1 MSVPRPIVIGE
12 YPDTCYGV
20 ESPMRT
26 LSYLTTFLLGMLT
39 FGIFYNDIVFAY
51 RNYLYDSVIYFG
63 SVLIFCLFALLAF
76 FWLFRSML
84 NRFARKHLRLEEFSG
99 TEIARKVGNVLSV
112 KDGMSSAE
120 RSKQIEEIVLGGIT
134 FLTSVNMHR
143 QLFTTLIAIIT
154 AAGGTLG
161 AILVMRQN
169 EKIGEQT
176 DVIRAQLA
184 LAEKDLIRAKSEER
198 DKIGKELSAFVV
210 KYAGH
215 TEYLATT
222 YGHKSNCFSRGGASI
237 LAETPQLHS
246 ELKELRLSVGDALKG
261 LSGDA
266 QYEQKFR
273 SELFERLATSG
284 LPFSLFARQ
293 DWGKISIENQTAHRI
308 NLDGAAPRERSKFAN
323 TDFSYGCID
332 YADLG
337 LLEFDQSDFSN
348 AKLFGVTF
356 YRSNL
361 EWSSFVGAEL
371 AGSEY
376 KETERVAP
384 HEIEPYPRPDETE
397 NKARK
402 FVRPSAWQRLSSR
415 VKCWWKSEECY
426 VDLGGYGDY
435 WGGGYYSDGWADVY
449 KLRDTYEIR
458 SELTDFS
465 TSNLKGANFKN
476 AKLISVSFEGA
487 DAPGSVFRAA
497 DLSNPT
503 SFKNAVLAE
512 ADLRFSPSSA
522 AALSGTDFTKTNLK
536 HAVVDGQDFGNAA
549 GLTDTQLKDA
559 CVCSDAFPK
568 FHGKEIKLKR
578 CDLDHHVKV
587 TCADKVNMP

>member
-1 MSVPRPIVIGE
+1 
-12 YPDTCYGV
+12 
-20 ESPMRT
+20 MRT
-26 LSYLTTFLLGMLT
+26 LTYLTTFLLGMLT

-51 RNYLYDSVIYFG
+51 RNYLYDSAIYFG
-63 SVLIFCLFALLAF
+63 SLLVFCMFALLAF

-99 TEIARKVGNVLSV
+99 AEIARKIGNVLSV
-112 KDGMSSAE
+112 NDGMSSAE

-198 DKIGKELSAFVV
+198 DKIGKDLSAFVDE
-210 KYAGH
+210 YTGY

-222 YGHKSNCFSRGGASI
+222 YGHKSNCFSGGGAPI
-237 LAETPQLHS
+237 PNETSQLY
-246 ELKELRLSVGDALKG
+246 LKLDALRRSVGDALKG

-273 SELFERLATSG
+273 SELFEQLATSG
-284 LPFSLFARQ
+284 LPFSLFAKQ
-293 DWGKISIENQTAHRI
+293 DWGKITIKNETAHRV
-308 NLDGAAPRERSKFAN
+308 NLDGAAPRERSSFSN
-323 TDFSYGCID
+323 TAFSYGCID

-337 LLEFDQSDFSN
+337 LLELDQSDFSN

-361 EWSSFVGAEL
+361 EWSTFVGAEL
-371 AGSEY
+371 AGSEH

-384 HEIEPYPRPDETE
+384 REIEKYPRPDETE

-402 FVRPSAWQRLSSR
+402 IVRPSAWQRVTSR

-426 VDLGGYGDY
+426 SDVGGYGDY
-435 WGGGYYSDGWADVY
+435 WGGGYFTDGWGGSFYGYASY
-449 KLRDTYEIR
+449 QIR
-458 SELTDFS
+458 SALTDFS
-465 TSNLKGANFKN
+465 ASNLKGANFN
-476 AKLISVSFEGA
+476 NSKLISVWFESA
-487 DAPGSVFRAA
+487 YAPGTVFRAT
-497 DLSNPT
+497 DLSKPT

-522 AALSGTDFTKTNLK
+522 AALSGTDFTNANLK
-536 HAVVDGQDFGNAA
+536 HAVVDGQDFGNAP
-549 GLTDTQLKDA
+549 GLTEAQLRNA

-568 FHGKEIKLKR
+568 FQGKEIKLKR
-578 CDLDHHVKV
+578 CDLAHHVKV
-587 TCADKVNMP
+587 TCVDKVSMP